1 MNAYEEWK
9 RVLTR
14 YRRVLGAA
22 SLKRLHC
29 HLSGIEYTSRGE
41 RKHLMLADS
50 DFDLPGLMRALAE
63 LKCGGRIVCESP
75 VMDEDARLIQR
86 TWEQAVRKLG

>member
-50 DFDLPGLMRALAE
+50 DFDLPGLIRALAE

-75 VMDEDARLIQR
+75 VMDEDAHLIQK
-86 TWEQAVRKLG
+86 TWERSVRRLG